1 MKSWVIFV
9 LLASC
14 ILVPAVLFLRPSADQ
29 AQGPVVA
36 RVNGYVITEAEFEQG
51 FAASAFA
58 ARADIPQARKEYLD
72 TLISQ
77 KLILL
82 DAQKRDID
90 KAPDFLKSV
99 ERFWA
104 QSLLTAAL
112 GQKTMELRRGIEVS
126 DEDVRRI
133 YQNMIKD
140 GATTKPLNEVF
151 SQIKW
156 QAEKQLEV
164 QLLNGWVESLRR
176 NATIE
181 ISGDILQKLK

>member
-1 MKSWVIFV
+1 MKSRVLIALLAAVV
-9 LLASC
+9 LL
-14 ILVPAVLFLRPSADQ
+14 PAFFFLRPSADK

-36 RVNGYVITEAEFEQG
+36 RVNGYLITRAEFEEG

-58 ARADIPQARKEYLD
+58 ARADSPQARKEYLD

-82 DAQKRDID
+82 DAQKRGVD

-112 GQKTMELRRGIEVS
+112 GQKTMELRRGVAVS

-133 YQNMIKD
+133 YQNMVKD

-151 SQIKW
+151 PQIKW
-156 QAEKQLEV
+156 QAEKQLEM
-164 QLLNGWVESLRR
+164 QRLNGWAESLRR
-176 NATIE
+176 NAAIE
-181 ISGDILQKLK
+181 VSGDMLKGVK